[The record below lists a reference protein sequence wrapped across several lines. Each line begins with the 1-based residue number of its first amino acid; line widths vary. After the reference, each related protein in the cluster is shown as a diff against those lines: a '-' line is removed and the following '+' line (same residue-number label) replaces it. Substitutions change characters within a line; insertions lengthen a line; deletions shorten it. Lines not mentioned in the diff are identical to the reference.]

1 MLPGWHRFCCHLLA
15 VTMSQCRELPIV
27 AADQKENM
35 TAVASYS
42 ISAPDRQPDAVT
54 REVITGKLLA
64 TVDEMAIV
72 LARASMSPVIYE
84 VLDFACGICDPRGD
98 LVAQTNGITVFTGT
112 FSRQVH
118 FIIERFGSDMA
129 PGDTFLTNDP
139 FEGGTHACD
148 FAVIRP
154 IFAGGKIVAYAIAI
168 AHLLDVGGAVAGSL
182 PPNATSVFQEGLR
195 LSGVRLTRDD
205 RIVDDLI
212 RIVTENVR
220 LPNLVLGD
228 INAELAAVRIA
239 ERRILEAVAKYG
251 ATALNATFAWLIATS
266 EARARAVIEALPD
279 GDYSTSDVVDGD
291 GETEDS
297 IPICVTVRIHGSEI
311 EVDFTGSSPARNAP
325 INCSRGAL
333 ISAVKTIMKA
343 LVAPH
348 EPSNE
353 GWFRPLKVT
362 APNGTIFTAEKPS
375 PTGWY
380 YEGVA
385 QASDLV
391 WKALAPLVP
400 ERFSAGSYLSLC
412 ATYFSGAAADGLFV
426 HIEPQNGGWGA
437 TNKRDGAS
445 GMIAITDGDT
455 YNYSIELLEAK
466 FPLLIRRYEYNV
478 ESGVGAGRHRG
489 GFGLMREY
497 EIESDGV
504 VLHASYG
511 RTATPPWA
519 IDGGSPG
526 SLNGI
531 EVVRGK
537 TRRWL
542 TRPSDFPLD
551 RGDRVRICTGGG
563 GGWGEPHTRDPESV
577 ARDVRD
583 GLVTAGRRNGDLRR
597 GDRSGDAR
605 TSIVRPRK
613 NSERNFRAPRD
624 DQSRHGR
631 RRHVHRPRRLRRD
644 FRQDLCRQGA
654 DHAEGPV
661 ARRHSFDRAKSRD
674 RAHDK
679 RDIFFR
685 SWRNDRDQRHHRAK
699 RRADGAGHDRRLSR
713 RHRHR
718 PRQSSGPLQSSFHA
732 ARTLRA
738 AASAP

>member
-1 MLPGWHRFCCHLLA
+1 
-15 VTMSQCRELPIV
+15 
-27 AADQKENM
+27 M
-35 TAVASYS
+35 TSVGSSS
-42 ISAPDRQPDAVT
+42 IPLSERRPDAVT

-84 VLDFACGICDPRGD
+84 VLDFACGICDARGD

-118 FIIERFGSDMA
+118 FIIERFGADMA

-154 IFAGGKIVAYAIAI
+154 VFADGNIVAYAIAI

-182 PPNATSVFQEGLR
+182 PPNASSVFQEGLR
-195 LSGVRLTRDD
+195 LSGVRLTRGD

-212 RIVTENVR
+212 RIVVENVR

-239 ERRILEAVAKYG
+239 ERRILEAAAKYG
-251 ATALNATFAWLIATS
+251 VAALDATFARLIAVS

-279 GDYSTSDVVDGD
+279 GDYSASDVIDGD
-291 GETEDS
+291 GATEAS
-297 IPICVTVRIHGSEI
+297 IPICVTVRIRGSEI
-311 EVDFTGSSPARNAP
+311 EADFTGSSQARNAP

-333 ISAVKTIMKA
+333 VSAVKTIMKA

-353 GWFRPLKVT
+353 GWFRPLTVT
-362 APNGTIFTAEKPS
+362 APDRTIFTAQKPS

-391 WKALAPLVP
+391 WKALAPLAP

-437 TNKRDGAS
+437 TSARDGAS
-445 GMIAITDGDT
+445 GLIAVTDGDT

-466 FPLLIRRYEYNV
+466 FPLLIRRYEYDVDN
-478 ESGVGAGRHRG
+478 GVGAGRFRG
-489 GFGLMREY
+489 GFGLLREY
-497 EIESDGV
+497 EVESDGV
-504 VLHASYG
+504 ILHASYG

-526 SLNGI
+526 SRNGI
-531 EVVRGK
+531 EVVRGGS
-537 TRRWL
+537 RRPL
-542 TRPSDFPLD
+542 TRPSDFPLE
-551 RGDRVRICTGGG
+551 RGDRVRIRTGGG
-563 GGWGEPHTRDPESV
+563 GGWGEPQSRDPAVV

-583 GLVTAGRRNGDLRR
+583 GLVSVADAAATYAVVIDADAGK
-597 GDRSGDAR
+597 
-605 TSIVRPRK
+605 V
-613 NSERNFRAPRD
+613 
-624 DQSRHGR
+624 
-631 RRHVHRPRRLRRD
+631 
-644 FRQDLCRQGA
+644 
-654 DHAEGPV
+654 DHAATE
-661 ARRHSFDRAKSRD
+661 K
-674 RAHDK
+674 
-679 RDIFFR
+679 
-685 SWRNDRDQRHHRAK
+685 
-699 RRADGAGHDRRLSR
+699 
-713 RHRHR
+713 
-718 PRQSSGPLQSSFHA
+718 
-732 ARTLRA
+732 LRA
-738 AASAP
+738 SRAGAAS

>member
-1 MLPGWHRFCCHLLA
+1 
-15 VTMSQCRELPIV
+15 
-27 AADQKENM
+27 M
-35 TAVASYS
+35 TAVSSHAIPTSE
-42 ISAPDRQPDAVT
+42 RQPDAVT

-84 VLDFACGICDPRGD
+84 VLDFACGICDAQGD

-118 FIIERFGSDMA
+118 FIIERFGAEMA

-154 IFAGGKIVAYAIAI
+154 LFADGKIVAYAIAL

-205 RIVDDLI
+205 RLIDDLI
-212 RIVTENVR
+212 RILTENVR
-220 LPNLVLGD
+220 LPDLLLGD

-251 ATALNATFAWLIATS
+251 AAALDATFAWLIAVS
-266 EARARAVIEALPD
+266 EARAHAVIEALPD
-279 GDYSTSDVVDGD
+279 GDYSTSDIIDGD
-291 GETEDS
+291 GASDAG
-297 IPICVTVRIHGSEI
+297 IPICVTVRIRGSKI

-333 ISAVKTIMKA
+333 ISAVKTVMKA

-353 GWFRPLKVT
+353 GWFRPLTVT
-362 APNGTIFTAEKPS
+362 APDGTVFTAQKPS

-437 TNKRDGAS
+437 TETRDGAS
-445 GMIAITDGDT
+445 GLIAVTDGDT

-478 ESGVGAGRHRG
+478 ENGVGAGRFRG
-489 GFGLMREY
+489 GFGLLREY

-511 RTATPPWA
+511 RTATPPWP
-519 IDGGSPG
+519 IGGGWPG

-531 EVVRGK
+531 EVVRGT
-537 TRRWL
+537 TRRRL
-542 TRPSDFPLD
+542 TRPSDCPLD
-551 RGDRVRICTGGG
+551 RGDRVRIITGGG
-563 GGWGEPHTRDPESV
+563 GGWGEPHARDPEAV
-577 ARDVRD
+577 ARDMRD
-583 GLVTAGRRNGDLRR
+583 GFVTVADAAAIYAVVIDPDLLQ
-597 GDRSGDAR
+597 
-605 TSIVRPRK
+605 V
-613 NSERNFRAPRD
+613 
-624 DQSRHGR
+624 
-631 RRHVHRPRRLRRD
+631 
-644 FRQDLCRQGA
+644 
-654 DHAEGPV
+654 
-661 ARRHSFDRAKSRD
+661 DRA
-674 RAHDK
+674 ATVEL
-679 RDIFFR
+679 
-685 SWRNDRDQRHHRAK
+685 RAK
-699 RRADGAGHDRRLSR
+699 GSGGA
-713 RHRHR
+713 
-718 PRQSSGPLQSSFHA
+718 
-732 ARTLRA
+732 
-738 AASAP
+738 

>member
-1 MLPGWHRFCCHLLA
+1 
-15 VTMSQCRELPIV
+15 
-27 AADQKENM
+27 M
-35 TAVASYS
+35 TAVSPQATP
-42 ISAPDRQPDAVT
+42 AADRQPDAVT

-64 TVDEMAIV
+64 IVDEMAIV

-84 VLDFACGICDPRGD
+84 VLDFACGICDVRGD

-112 FSRQVH
+112 FSHQVR

-148 FAVIRP
+148 FAVVRP
-154 IFAGGKIVAYAIAI
+154 IFADGAIVAYAIAI

-182 PPNATSVFQEGLR
+182 PPDATSVFQEGLR
-195 LSGVRLTRDD
+195 LSGVRLTRGD
-205 RIVDDLI
+205 RIIDDLI
-212 RIVTENVR
+212 RIVSENVR
-220 LPNLVLGD
+220 LPDLLLGD

-239 ERRILEAVAKYG
+239 ERRLLEAIGKYG
-251 ATALNATFAWLIATS
+251 ASALDATFAWLIATS

-279 GDYSTSDVVDGD
+279 GDYSTADIIDGD
-291 GETEDS
+291 GATDDP
-297 IPICVTVRIHGSEI
+297 IPIYVTVRIRGSNI
-311 EVDFTGSSPARNAP
+311 EADFTGSSPARNAP

-412 ATYFSGAAADGLFV
+412 ATYFSGRADDGLFV

-437 TNKRDGAS
+437 SHSRDGTS
-445 GMIAITDGDT
+445 GMIAVTDGDT

-466 FPLLIRRYEYNV
+466 FPLLIRRYAYNV
-478 ESGVGAGRHRG
+478 EGGVGAGRHRG
-489 GFGLMREY
+489 GFGLVREY
-497 EIESDGV
+497 EVESDGV

-511 RTATPPWA
+511 RTATRPWA
-519 IDGGSPG
+519 IDGGLDG

-537 TRRWL
+537 TRRRL
-542 TRPSDFPLD
+542 TRPADFPLE
-551 RGDRVRICTGGG
+551 RGDCVRILTGGG
-563 GGWGEPHTRDPESV
+563 GGWGEPHARDPDLV

-583 GLVTAGRRNGDLRR
+583 GLVAVADAAAIYGVVVDLEKQE
-597 GDRSGDAR
+597 A
-605 TSIVRPRK
+605 
-613 NSERNFRAPRD
+613 
-624 DQSRHGR
+624 
-631 RRHVHRPRRLRRD
+631 
-644 FRQDLCRQGA
+644 
-654 DHAEGPV
+654 
-661 ARRHSFDRAKSRD
+661 DRAATEKL
-674 RAHDK
+674 
-679 RDIFFR
+679 
-685 SWRNDRDQRHHRAK
+685 RAK
-699 RRADGAGHDRRLSR
+699 LSGAE
-713 RHRHR
+713 
-718 PRQSSGPLQSSFHA
+718 Q
-732 ARTLRA
+732 
-738 AASAP
+738 

>member
-1 MLPGWHRFCCHLLA
+1 
-15 VTMSQCRELPIV
+15 
-27 AADQKENM
+27 M
-35 TAVASYS
+35 TSVGSSS
-42 ISAPDRQPDAVT
+42 IPLSERRPDAVT

-84 VLDFACGICDPRGD
+84 VLDFACGICDARGD

-112 FSRQVH
+112 FSRQVQ
-118 FIIERFGSDMA
+118 FIIERFGAGMA

-154 IFAGGKIVAYAIAI
+154 VFADGNIVAYAIAI

-182 PPNATSVFQEGLR
+182 PPNASSVFQEGLR
-195 LSGVRLTRDD
+195 LSGVRLTRGD

-212 RIVTENVR
+212 RIVVENVR

-239 ERRILEAVAKYG
+239 ERRILEAAAKYG
-251 ATALNATFAWLIATS
+251 VAALDATFARLIAVS

-279 GDYSTSDVVDGD
+279 GDYSASDVIDGD
-291 GETEDS
+291 GATEAS
-297 IPICVTVRIHGSEI
+297 IPICVTVRIRGSEI
-311 EVDFTGSSPARNAP
+311 EADFTGSSQARNAP

-333 ISAVKTIMKA
+333 VSAVKTIMKA

-353 GWFRPLKVT
+353 GWFRPLTVT
-362 APNGTIFTAEKPS
+362 APDRTIFTAQKPS

-391 WKALAPLVP
+391 WKALAPLAP

-437 TNKRDGAS
+437 TSARDGAS
-445 GMIAITDGDT
+445 GLIAVTDGDT

-466 FPLLIRRYEYNV
+466 FPLLIRRYEYDVDN
-478 ESGVGAGRHRG
+478 GVGAGRFRG
-489 GFGLMREY
+489 GFGLLREY
-497 EIESDGV
+497 EVESDGV
-504 VLHASYG
+504 ILHASYG

-526 SLNGI
+526 SRNGI
-531 EVVRGK
+531 EVVRGGS
-537 TRRWL
+537 RRPL
-542 TRPSDFPLD
+542 TRPSDFPLE
-551 RGDRVRICTGGG
+551 RGDRVRIRTGGG
-563 GGWGEPHTRDPESV
+563 GGWGEPQSRDPAVV

-583 GLVTAGRRNGDLRR
+583 GLVSVADAAATYAVVIDADAGK
-597 GDRSGDAR
+597 
-605 TSIVRPRK
+605 V
-613 NSERNFRAPRD
+613 
-624 DQSRHGR
+624 
-631 RRHVHRPRRLRRD
+631 
-644 FRQDLCRQGA
+644 
-654 DHAEGPV
+654 DHAATE
-661 ARRHSFDRAKSRD
+661 K
-674 RAHDK
+674 
-679 RDIFFR
+679 
-685 SWRNDRDQRHHRAK
+685 
-699 RRADGAGHDRRLSR
+699 
-713 RHRHR
+713 
-718 PRQSSGPLQSSFHA
+718 
-732 ARTLRA
+732 LRA
-738 AASAP
+738 SRAGAAS

>member
-1 MLPGWHRFCCHLLA
+1 MAA
-15 VTMSQCRELPIV
+15 VP
-27 AADQKENM
+27 
-35 TAVASYS
+35 SYA
-42 ISAPDRQPDAVT
+42 ISAPERQPDAVT

-84 VLDFACGICDPRGD
+84 VLDFACGICDAHGD

-118 FIIERFGSDMA
+118 FIIERFGADMA

-154 IFAGGKIVAYAIAI
+154 VFAGGNIVAYAIAI

-195 LSGVRLTRDD
+195 LSGVRLTRND
-205 RIVDDLI
+205 RIIDDLI

-239 ERRILEAVAKYG
+239 ERRIVETVAKYG
-251 ATALNATFAWLIATS
+251 AIALDATFAWLIAVS

-279 GDYSTSDVVDGD
+279 GDYSTADVVDGD
-291 GETEDS
+291 GESDAS
-297 IPICVTVRIHGSEI
+297 IPICVTVRIRGSEI
-311 EVDFTGSSPARNAP
+311 EVDFSGSSPARNAP

-353 GWFRPLKVT
+353 GWFRPLTVT
-362 APNGTIFTAEKPS
+362 APDGTIFTAQKPS

-437 TNKRDGAS
+437 TEARDGAS
-445 GMIAITDGDT
+445 GMIAVTDGDT

-478 ESGVGAGRHRG
+478 ENGVGAGRFRG
-489 GFGLMREY
+489 GFGLLREY
-497 EIESDGV
+497 EIESDDV
-504 VLHASYG
+504 TLHASFG
-511 RTATPPWA
+511 RTATPPWP
-519 IDGGSPG
+519 IGGGSPG

-531 EVVRGK
+531 EVVRGI
-537 TRRWL
+537 TRRRF

-551 RGDRVRICTGGG
+551 RGDRVRIGTGGG
-563 GGWGEPHTRDPESV
+563 GGWGEPLTRDPAAV

-583 GLVTAGRRNGDLRR
+583 GLVTVA
-597 GDRSGDAR
+597 DAAAIYGVVIDKDAQKVDPAA
-605 TSIVRPRK
+605 TDK
-613 NSERNFRAPRD
+613 
-624 DQSRHGR
+624 
-631 RRHVHRPRRLRRD
+631 L
-644 FRQDLCRQGA
+644 
-654 DHAEGPV
+654 
-661 ARRHSFDRAKSRD
+661 RAKGSG
-674 RAHDK
+674 
-679 RDIFFR
+679 
-685 SWRNDRDQRHHRAK
+685 
-699 RRADGAGHDRRLSR
+699 GAR
-713 RHRHR
+713 
-718 PRQSSGPLQSSFHA
+718 
-732 ARTLRA
+732 
-738 AASAP
+738 

>member
-1 MLPGWHRFCCHLLA
+1 
-15 VTMSQCRELPIV
+15 
-27 AADQKENM
+27 M
-35 TAVASYS
+35 TSVGSSS
-42 ISAPDRQPDAVT
+42 IPLSERRPDAVT

-84 VLDFACGICDPRGD
+84 VLDFACGICDARGD

-112 FSRQVH
+112 FSRQVQ
-118 FIIERFGSDMA
+118 FIIERFGADMA

-154 IFAGGKIVAYAIAI
+154 VFADGNIVAYAIAI

-182 PPNATSVFQEGLR
+182 PPNASSVFQEGLR
-195 LSGVRLTRDD
+195 LSGVRLTRGD

-212 RIVTENVR
+212 RIVVENVR

-239 ERRILEAVAKYG
+239 ERRILEAAAKYG
-251 ATALNATFAWLIATS
+251 VAALDATFARLIAVS

-279 GDYSTSDVVDGD
+279 GDYSASDVIDGD
-291 GETEDS
+291 GATEAS
-297 IPICVTVRIHGSEI
+297 IPICVTVRIRGSEI
-311 EVDFTGSSPARNAP
+311 EADFTGSSQARNAP

-333 ISAVKTIMKA
+333 VSAVKTIMKA

-353 GWFRPLKVT
+353 GWFRPLTVT
-362 APNGTIFTAEKPS
+362 APDRTIFTAQKPS

-391 WKALAPLVP
+391 WKALAPLAP

-437 TNKRDGAS
+437 TSAHDGAS
-445 GMIAITDGDT
+445 GLIAVTDGDT

-466 FPLLIRRYEYNV
+466 FPLLIRRYEYDVDN
-478 ESGVGAGRHRG
+478 GVGAGRFRG
-489 GFGLMREY
+489 GFGLLREY
-497 EIESDGV
+497 EVESDGV
-504 VLHASYG
+504 ILHASYG

-526 SLNGI
+526 SRNGI
-531 EVVRGK
+531 EVVRGGS
-537 TRRWL
+537 RRPL
-542 TRPSDFPLD
+542 TRPSDFPLE
-551 RGDRVRICTGGG
+551 RGDRVRIRTGGG
-563 GGWGEPHTRDPESV
+563 GGWGEPQSRDPAVV

-583 GLVTAGRRNGDLRR
+583 GLVSVADAAATYAVVIDAGAGK
-597 GDRSGDAR
+597 
-605 TSIVRPRK
+605 V
-613 NSERNFRAPRD
+613 
-624 DQSRHGR
+624 
-631 RRHVHRPRRLRRD
+631 
-644 FRQDLCRQGA
+644 
-654 DHAEGPV
+654 DHAATE
-661 ARRHSFDRAKSRD
+661 K
-674 RAHDK
+674 
-679 RDIFFR
+679 
-685 SWRNDRDQRHHRAK
+685 
-699 RRADGAGHDRRLSR
+699 
-713 RHRHR
+713 
-718 PRQSSGPLQSSFHA
+718 
-732 ARTLRA
+732 LRA
-738 AASAP
+738 SRAGAAS

>member
-1 MLPGWHRFCCHLLA
+1 
-15 VTMSQCRELPIV
+15 
-27 AADQKENM
+27 M
-35 TAVASYS
+35 TSVGSSS
-42 ISAPDRQPDAVT
+42 IPLSERRPDAVT

-84 VLDFACGICDPRGD
+84 VLDFACGICDARGD

-112 FSRQVH
+112 FSRQVQ
-118 FIIERFGSDMA
+118 FIIERFGADMA

-154 IFAGGKIVAYAIAI
+154 VFADGNIVAYAIAI

-182 PPNATSVFQEGLR
+182 PPNASSVFQEGLR
-195 LSGVRLTRDD
+195 LSGVRLTRGD

-212 RIVTENVR
+212 RIVVENVR

-239 ERRILEAVAKYG
+239 ERRILEAAAKYG
-251 ATALNATFAWLIATS
+251 VAALDATFARLIAVS

-279 GDYSTSDVVDGD
+279 GDYSASDVIDGD
-291 GETEDS
+291 GATEAS
-297 IPICVTVRIHGSEI
+297 IPICVTVRIRGSEI
-311 EVDFTGSSPARNAP
+311 EADFTGSSQARNAP

-333 ISAVKTIMKA
+333 VSAVKTIMKA

-353 GWFRPLKVT
+353 GWFRPLTVT
-362 APNGTIFTAEKPS
+362 APDRTIFTAQKPS

-391 WKALAPLVP
+391 WKALAPLAP

-437 TNKRDGAS
+437 TSARDGAS
-445 GMIAITDGDT
+445 GLIAVTDGDT

-466 FPLLIRRYEYNV
+466 FPLLIRRYEYDVDN
-478 ESGVGAGRHRG
+478 GVGAGRFRG
-489 GFGLMREY
+489 GFGLLREY
-497 EIESDGV
+497 EVESDGV
-504 VLHASYG
+504 ILHASYG

-526 SLNGI
+526 SRNGI
-531 EVVRGK
+531 EVVRGGS
-537 TRRWL
+537 RRPL
-542 TRPSDFPLD
+542 TRPSDFPLE
-551 RGDRVRICTGGG
+551 RGDRVRIRTGGG
-563 GGWGEPHTRDPESV
+563 GGWGEPQSRDPAVV

-583 GLVTAGRRNGDLRR
+583 GLVSVADAAATYAVVIDADAGK
-597 GDRSGDAR
+597 
-605 TSIVRPRK
+605 V
-613 NSERNFRAPRD
+613 
-624 DQSRHGR
+624 
-631 RRHVHRPRRLRRD
+631 
-644 FRQDLCRQGA
+644 
-654 DHAEGPV
+654 DHAATE
-661 ARRHSFDRAKSRD
+661 K
-674 RAHDK
+674 
-679 RDIFFR
+679 
-685 SWRNDRDQRHHRAK
+685 
-699 RRADGAGHDRRLSR
+699 
-713 RHRHR
+713 
-718 PRQSSGPLQSSFHA
+718 
-732 ARTLRA
+732 LRA
-738 AASAP
+738 SRAGAAS

>member
-1 MLPGWHRFCCHLLA
+1 MP
-15 VTMSQCRELPIV
+15 
-27 AADQKENM
+27 AAE
-35 TAVASYS
+35 
-42 ISAPDRQPDAVT
+42 RQPDAVT

-64 TVDEMAIV
+64 IVDEMAIV

-84 VLDFACGICDPRGD
+84 VLDFACGICDVRGD

-112 FSRQVH
+112 FSHQVR
-118 FIIERFGSDMA
+118 FIIERFGADMA

-148 FAVIRP
+148 FAVVRP
-154 IFAGGKIVAYAIAI
+154 IFADGAIVAYAIAI

-182 PPNATSVFQEGLR
+182 PPDATSVFQEGLR

-205 RIVDDLI
+205 RVINDLI

-220 LPNLVLGD
+220 LPDLLLGD

-239 ERRILEAVAKYG
+239 ERRLLEAIGKYG
-251 ATALNATFAWLIATS
+251 ASALNATFAWLITTS

-279 GDYSTSDVVDGD
+279 GDYSTADIIDGD
-291 GETEDS
+291 GATDDP
-297 IPICVTVRIHGSEI
+297 IPICVTVRIRGSDI
-311 EVDFTGSSPARNAP
+311 EADFTGSSPARNAP

-412 ATYFSGAAADGLFV
+412 ATYFSGRGADGLFV

-437 TNKRDGAS
+437 SHSRDGTS
-445 GMIAITDGDT
+445 GMIAVTDGDT

-466 FPLLIRRYEYNV
+466 FPLLIRRYGYNV
-478 ESGVGAGRHRG
+478 EGGVGAGRHRG
-489 GFGLMREY
+489 GFGLVREY
-497 EIESDGV
+497 EIESDDV

-511 RTATPPWA
+511 RTATRPWA
-519 IDGGSPG
+519 IDGGLDG

-531 EVVRGK
+531 EVVRGETP
-537 TRRWL
+537 TRL
-542 TRPSDFPLD
+542 TRPADFPLE
-551 RGDRVRICTGGG
+551 RGDCVRILTGGG
-563 GGWGEPHTRDPESV
+563 GGWGEPHARDPDLV

-583 GLVTAGRRNGDLRR
+583 GLVAVANAAAIYGVVVDLDKQAA
-597 GDRSGDAR
+597 DRAA
-605 TSIVRPRK
+605 TE
-613 NSERNFRAPRD
+613 NLRAEL
-624 DQSRHGR
+624 S
-631 RRHVHRPRRLRRD
+631 
-644 FRQDLCRQGA
+644 GA
-654 DHAEGPV
+654 D
-661 ARRHSFDRAKSRD
+661 R
-674 RAHDK
+674 
-679 RDIFFR
+679 
-685 SWRNDRDQRHHRAK
+685 
-699 RRADGAGHDRRLSR
+699 
-713 RHRHR
+713 
-718 PRQSSGPLQSSFHA
+718 
-732 ARTLRA
+732 
-738 AASAP
+738 

>member
-1 MLPGWHRFCCHLLA
+1 
-15 VTMSQCRELPIV
+15 
-27 AADQKENM
+27 M
-35 TAVASYS
+35 TAVSPQVTPA
-42 ISAPDRQPDAVT
+42 ADRQPDAVT

-64 TVDEMAIV
+64 IVDEMAIV

-84 VLDFACGICDPRGD
+84 VLDFACGICDARGD

-112 FSRQVH
+112 FSHQVR

-148 FAVIRP
+148 FAVVRP
-154 IFAGGKIVAYAIAI
+154 IFADGAIVAYAIAI

-182 PPNATSVFQEGLR
+182 PPDATSVFQEGLR

-205 RIVDDLI
+205 RVIDDLI

-220 LPNLVLGD
+220 LPNLLLGD

-239 ERRILEAVAKYG
+239 ERRLLEAVGKYG
-251 ATALNATFAWLIATS
+251 ASALNATFAWLIATS

-279 GDYSTSDVVDGD
+279 GDYSTADIIDGD
-291 GETEDS
+291 GATDDP
-297 IPICVTVRIHGSEI
+297 IPICVTVRIRGGDI
-311 EVDFTGSSPARNAP
+311 EADFSGSSSARNAP

-412 ATYFSGAAADGLFV
+412 ATYFSGRADEGLFV

-437 TNKRDGAS
+437 SHSRDGTS
-445 GMIAITDGDT
+445 GMIAVTDGDT

-466 FPLLIRRYEYNV
+466 FPLLIRRYAYNV
-478 ESGVGAGRHRG
+478 EGGVGAGRHRG
-489 GFGLMREY
+489 GFGLVREY
-497 EIESDGV
+497 EVESDGV

-511 RTATPPWA
+511 RTATRPWA
-519 IDGGSPG
+519 IDGGLDG

-537 TRRWL
+537 TRRRL
-542 TRPSDFPLD
+542 TRPADFPLE
-551 RGDRVRICTGGG
+551 RGDCVRILTGGG
-563 GGWGEPHTRDPESV
+563 GGWGEPHGRDPGLV
-577 ARDVRD
+577 ARDVGD
-583 GLVTAGRRNGDLRR
+583 GLVTVADAAAIYGVVVDLEKQE
-597 GDRSGDAR
+597 A
-605 TSIVRPRK
+605 
-613 NSERNFRAPRD
+613 
-624 DQSRHGR
+624 
-631 RRHVHRPRRLRRD
+631 
-644 FRQDLCRQGA
+644 
-654 DHAEGPV
+654 
-661 ARRHSFDRAKSRD
+661 DRAATEKL
-674 RAHDK
+674 
-679 RDIFFR
+679 
-685 SWRNDRDQRHHRAK
+685 RAK
-699 RRADGAGHDRRLSR
+699 LSGAER
-713 RHRHR
+713 
-718 PRQSSGPLQSSFHA
+718 
-732 ARTLRA
+732 
-738 AASAP
+738 

>member
-1 MLPGWHRFCCHLLA
+1 
-15 VTMSQCRELPIV
+15 
-27 AADQKENM
+27 M
-35 TAVASYS
+35 TAVPSYS
-42 ISAPDRQPDAVT
+42 ISASDRQPDAVT

-118 FIIERFGSDMA
+118 FIIERFGADMA

-239 ERRILEAVAKYG
+239 ERRILETVVKYS
-251 ATALNATFAWLIATS
+251 ATALNATFAWLITTS

-279 GDYSTSDVVDGD
+279 GDYSTSDVIDGD

-297 IPICVTVRIHGSEI
+297 IPICVTVRIRGSEI

-412 ATYFSGAAADGLFV
+412 ATYFSGAAVDGLFV

-437 TNKRDGAS
+437 TDKRDGAS
-445 GMIAITDGDT
+445 GMIAVTDGDT

-478 ESGVGAGRHRG
+478 ESGVGAGRYRG
-489 GFGLMREY
+489 GFGLVREY
-497 EIESDGV
+497 EVESDGV

-519 IDGGSPG
+519 IDGGLPG

-551 RGDRVRICTGGG
+551 RGDCVRICTGGG
-563 GGWGEPHTRDPESV
+563 GGWGAPDTRDPESV
-577 ARDVRD
+577 AHDLRD
-583 GLVTAGRRNGDLRR
+583 GLVTAT
-597 GDRSGDAR
+597 DA
-605 TSIVRPRK
+605 TAIYGVVIDPATRK
-613 NSERNFRAPRD
+613 
-624 DQSRHGR
+624 
-631 RRHVHRPRRLRRD
+631 V
-644 FRQDLCRQGA
+644 
-654 DHAEGPV
+654 
-661 ARRHSFDRAKSRD
+661 DRAATEKL
-674 RAHDK
+674 
-679 RDIFFR
+679 
-685 SWRNDRDQRHHRAK
+685 RAK
-699 RRADGAGHDRRLSR
+699 FPD
-713 RHRHR
+713 
-718 PRQSSGPLQSSFHA
+718 A
-732 ARTLRA
+732 AR
-738 AASAP
+738 

>member
-1 MLPGWHRFCCHLLA
+1 
-15 VTMSQCRELPIV
+15 
-27 AADQKENM
+27 M
-35 TAVASYS
+35 TAVPSHS
-42 ISAPDRQPDAVT
+42 ISAPYRQPDAVT

-239 ERRILEAVAKYG
+239 ERRILETVAKYG

-279 GDYSTSDVVDGD
+279 GDYSTSDVIDGD

-297 IPICVTVRIHGSEI
+297 IPICVTVRIRGSEI

-445 GMIAITDGDT
+445 GMIAVTDGDT

-478 ESGVGAGRHRG
+478 ESGVGAGRYRG
-489 GFGLMREY
+489 GFGLVREY

-504 VLHASYG
+504 ILHASYG
-511 RTATPPWA
+511 RTATPPWP
-519 IDGGSPG
+519 IDGGTPG

-531 EVVRGK
+531 EVLRGK
-537 TRRWL
+537 TQRWL

-577 ARDVRD
+577 ACDVRD
-583 GLVTAGRRNGDLRR
+583 GLVTAG
-597 GDRSGDAR
+597 DAMA
-605 TSIVRPRK
+605 IYGVVIH
-613 NSERNFRAPRD
+613 SETQN
-624 DQSRHGR
+624 
-631 RRHVHRPRRLRRD
+631 V
-644 FRQDLCRQGA
+644 
-654 DHAEGPV
+654 
-661 ARRHSFDRAKSRD
+661 DRAATEKL
-674 RAHDK
+674 
-679 RDIFFR
+679 
-685 SWRNDRDQRHHRAK
+685 RAK
-699 RRADGAGHDRRLSR
+699 FPG
-713 RHRHR
+713 
-718 PRQSSGPLQSSFHA
+718 A
-732 ARTLRA
+732 AR
-738 AASAP
+738 

>member
-1 MLPGWHRFCCHLLA
+1 
-15 VTMSQCRELPIV
+15 
-27 AADQKENM
+27 M
-35 TAVASYS
+35 TAVSPQATP
-42 ISAPDRQPDAVT
+42 AADRQPDAVT

-64 TVDEMAIV
+64 IVDEMAIV

-84 VLDFACGICDPRGD
+84 VLDFACGICDARGD

-112 FSRQVH
+112 FSHQVR

-148 FAVIRP
+148 FAVVRP
-154 IFAGGKIVAYAIAI
+154 IFADGAIVAYAIAI

-182 PPNATSVFQEGLR
+182 PPDATSVFQEGLR

-205 RIVDDLI
+205 RVIDDLI

-220 LPNLVLGD
+220 LPNLLLGD

-239 ERRILEAVAKYG
+239 ERRLLEAVGKYG
-251 ATALNATFAWLIATS
+251 ASALNATFAWLIATS

-279 GDYSTSDVVDGD
+279 GDYSTADIIDGD
-291 GETEDS
+291 GATDDP
-297 IPICVTVRIHGSEI
+297 IPICVTVRIRGSDI
-311 EVDFTGSSPARNAP
+311 EADFSGSSSARNAP

-412 ATYFSGAAADGLFV
+412 ATYFSGRADDGLFV

-437 TNKRDGAS
+437 SHSRDGTS
-445 GMIAITDGDT
+445 GMIAVTDGDT

-466 FPLLIRRYEYNV
+466 FPLLIRRYAYNV
-478 ESGVGAGRHRG
+478 EGGVGAGRHRG
-489 GFGLMREY
+489 GFGLVREY
-497 EIESDGV
+497 EVESDGV

-511 RTATPPWA
+511 RTATRPWA
-519 IDGGSPG
+519 IDGGLDG

-537 TRRWL
+537 TRRRL
-542 TRPSDFPLD
+542 TRPADFPLE
-551 RGDRVRICTGGG
+551 RGDCVRILTGGG
-563 GGWGEPHTRDPESV
+563 GGWGEPHARDPDLV
-577 ARDVRD
+577 ARDVGD
-583 GLVTAGRRNGDLRR
+583 GLVTVADAAAIYGVVVDLEKQE
-597 GDRSGDAR
+597 A
-605 TSIVRPRK
+605 
-613 NSERNFRAPRD
+613 
-624 DQSRHGR
+624 
-631 RRHVHRPRRLRRD
+631 
-644 FRQDLCRQGA
+644 
-654 DHAEGPV
+654 
-661 ARRHSFDRAKSRD
+661 DRAATEKLRVKLS
-674 RAHDK
+674 
-679 RDIFFR
+679 
-685 SWRNDRDQRHHRAK
+685 
-699 RRADGAGHDRRLSR
+699 GAE
-713 RHRHR
+713 
-718 PRQSSGPLQSSFHA
+718 Q
-732 ARTLRA
+732 
-738 AASAP
+738 